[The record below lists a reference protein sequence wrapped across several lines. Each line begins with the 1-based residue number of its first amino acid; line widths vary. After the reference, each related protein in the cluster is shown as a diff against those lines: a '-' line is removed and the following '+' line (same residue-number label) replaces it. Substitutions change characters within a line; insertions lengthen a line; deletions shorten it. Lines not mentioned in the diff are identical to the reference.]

1 MTLWLIGMMGSG
13 KSSAGRMAADHLD
26 VPFFDTDVEIETSAD
41 MAIGDIFSTRG
52 ESAFRE
58 MESSTIDR
66 LAGRV
71 AVVATGG
78 GAVLDRD
85 NVEKMRNTGP
95 VLLLQASHST
105 LNDRLGDPAGRPLL
119 DPGSPER
126 DLIAID
132 EERRHLYVTAATEV
146 IDTDHL
152 DVSEVARRIEQLWNS

>member
-26 VPFFDTDVEIETSAD
+26 VPFYDTDLEIEASTN
-41 MAIGDIFSTRG
+41 MAIGDIFTTRG

-58 MESSTIDR
+58 METSIIDR

-78 GAVLDRD
+78 GTVLDRD

-95 VLLLQASHST
+95 VVLLRASHST
-105 LNDRLGDPAGRPLL
+105 LIDRLGDPAGRPLL
-119 DPGSPER
+119 DPVSPGR
-126 DLIAID
+126 DLITIGED
-132 EERRHLYVTAATEV
+132 RRHLYAIAATEI